1 MEVFM
6 NGTIIAI
13 NKDKGYCD
21 LYQAEATATY
31 RSSLEGF
38 TQDPA
43 LLIGSDCE
51 FEAQSGPS
59 FFSPGKAK
67 LISITPLE
75 FKNEKVALT
84 KESNVADHELIKDD
98 RNYLIGAEG
107 GFERECRSALIE
119 KALECH
125 ANALLDLKLEVVTR
139 PGVKAA
145 LFRYTARP
153 GIIEG
158 PKYHQ
163 EPGQGLTIPTK
174 VARRNSPNEA
184 MVRYIRVLLIC
195 FLFIA
200 IPCILS
206 LTEQGIIPSPII
218 GQMLTAGILVLE
230 MFIFMFISFRKRQSF
245 ILNLKNIRNS

>member
-1 MEVFM
+1 MK
-6 NGTIIAI
+6 GTIIAI

-21 LYQAEATATY
+21 LYNSELSETY

-38 TQDPA
+38 ANDEA
-43 LLIGSDCE
+43 LAVGADCE
-51 FEAQSGPS
+51 FDAMKKPS
-59 FFSPGKAK
+59 FFSPGNANLTKIEA
-67 LISITPLE
+67 LNLH
-75 FKNEKVALT
+75 NEKVALT
-84 KESNVADHELIKDD
+84 TKNAFPEHEIIKED
-98 RNYLIGAEG
+98 RNYLIAAEG
-107 GFERECRSALIE
+107 GFERECRAALIE
-119 KALECH
+119 KAIECH
-125 ANALLDLKLEVVTR
+125 ANGLLDLKLEVVTR

-153 GIIEG
+153 AIIDG
-158 PKYHQ
+158 PKYKQ

-200 IPCILS
+200 IPCIMS
-206 LTEQGIIPSPII
+206 LTQQGVIPSPLV
-218 GQMLTAGILVLE
+218 GQMLTAGILVLV
-230 MFIFMFISFRKRQSF
+230 MFVLMFISFKKKQSF

>member
-1 MEVFM
+1 MK
-6 NGTIIAI
+6 GTIIAI
-13 NKDKGYCD
+13 NPDKGYCD
-21 LYQAEATATY
+21 LYNAELAETY

-38 TQDPA
+38 AQDPA
-43 LLIGSDCE
+43 LVIGSDCE
-51 FEAQSGPS
+51 FDAMSKPS
-59 FFSPGKAK
+59 FFSPGKAN
-67 LISITPLE
+67 LTSISALE
-75 FKNEKVALT
+75 FNNEKVALT
-84 KESNVADHELIKDD
+84 HASQVADHELLKDD

-139 PGVKAA
+139 PGVKTA

-153 GIIEG
+153 SIIEG

-200 IPCILS
+200 IPCIMS
-206 LTEQGIIPSPII
+206 LTQQGIIPTQLI
-218 GQMLTAGILVLE
+218 GQMITAGILVLV